1 MPSRRP
7 FGSRHCRCTKY
18 ETNERVYQSSSLSSF
33 DRHSSIT
40 LWLDRSM
47 WQPGIALSHQVPLS
61 FLLGSNSVLGHS
73 SVDCLFSGSKT
84 LTARL
89 RYLKHRHVKSG
100 LKFYMEATTRGSSRL
115 REHIHHAWAVTHSGH
130 DLPVREQHYWG
141 GCVERRVCVWQ

>member
-1 MPSRRP
+1 
-7 FGSRHCRCTKY
+7 
-18 ETNERVYQSSSLSSF
+18 
-33 DRHSSIT
+33 
-40 LWLDRSM
+40 M

-141 GCVERRVCVWQ
+141 GCVERRVCV